1 MGMDGPTLDECL
13 EMGKTCACY
22 NLRRAA
28 RAVTQVFDAH
38 FDEIGLRAT
47 QFTVLAAL
55 AWSGQTPP
63 TVTVLADVLVLEQ
76 SSLSRNLAVLE
87 RKGLV
92 KLVPGEDRRER
103 IVTLTRGGR
112 TALAKGYP
120 LWKKAQATI
129 AEAVDPRELEVQLRA
144 LRKMTRSAQ
153 GTQVSRAGPRARAKR
168 SSTRA
173 AV

>member
-28 RAVTQVFDAH
+28 RAVTQVFDTY

-55 AWSGQTPP
+55 AWTGQTPP
-63 TVTVLADVLVLEQ
+63 TVTELADALVLEQ

-87 RKGLV
+87 RKGFLR
-92 KLVPGEDRRER
+92 LVPGADRRER
-103 IVTLTRGGR
+103 IVTLTRTGR
-112 TALAKGYP
+112 ATLAKGYP

-129 AEAVDPRELEVQLRA
+129 AEAVDANELETQLRA
-144 LRKMTRSAQ
+144 LRRMTRSAQ
-153 GTQVSRAGPRARAKR
+153 AIRPEAARPARSRAR
-168 SSTRA
+168 SSRS

>member
-28 RAVTQVFDAH
+28 RAVTQVFDTY

-63 TVTVLADVLVLEQ
+63 TVTELADALVLEQ

-92 KLVPGEDRRER
+92 KLVPGADRRER
-103 IVTLTRGGR
+103 IVTLTRTGR
-112 TALAKGYP
+112 ATLAKGYP

-129 AEAVDPRELEVQLRA
+129 AEAVDPKELEVQLRS
-144 LRKMTRSAQ
+144 LRRMTRSAQ
-153 GTQVSRAGPRARAKR
+153 AVRPESPRPPRSASRSAR
-168 SSTRA
+168 S